1 LVTASIDGLKLD
13 DLRWEKTTSY
23 NLGANLG
30 LLNNMVEVEFDYY
43 HKSTNDLLMKS
54 VRIPSTTG
62 YASVSY
68 ANVGRMNNDGWELNV
83 NGRRFLKI
91 GKFSMD
97 VGFNIAQNY
106 NEIKEMD
113 QRVLDAINSEWSA
126 TTRPTNR
133 STTGYLNRVQIG
145 NPLGS
150 IYGFKYKGVF
160 QYSYDYLENYQKE
173 HNLNAAD
180 YEAWIN
186 GEIASGKTFP
196 IVLGSDG
203 KVLMTSQG
211 HPQHLVYNYDGNT
224 STYTFQGGD
233 AIYEDIN
240 NDGQINALDIVYL
253 GNSMPKVQG
262 GFNFTFRYGRWSLK
276 TRFAYRFGSKVV
288 NLARLNL
295 EEMFNTYNQ
304 CATVNYRWRKDGD
317 ETPIPRAMYN
327 SGYNFQASDRY
338 VESGS
343 FVRFNNLQLSYSFDK
358 KLIKKWGLNSLQLY
372 LSANNLY
379 CWTRYSGTD
388 PEISVAGWGMAVDD
402 SQTPRSKSFTA
413 SINIGF

>member
-1 LVTASIDGLKLD
+1 MSTSKSNSQYISQYDLPDGVTSPTVDAALPGGRDVNGNYAMTSGNSRSNSQNLLYNGHFSYKERYILGFSLRADGNSKFGPKNKWAYFPGVSLRYNVIDEPFMRKIKGKAVSEFGLRASWGVNGKAPDADYLFYSTYNTSAGSYGNGTTLVTASIDGLKLD

-91 GKFSMD
+91 GKCSMD

-150 IYGFKYKGVF
+150 IY
-160 QYSYDYLENYQKE
+160 
-173 HNLNAAD
+173 
-180 YEAWIN
+180 
-186 GEIASGKTFP
+186 
-196 IVLGSDG
+196 
-203 KVLMTSQG
+203 
-211 HPQHLVYNYDGNT
+211 
-224 STYTFQGGD
+224 
-233 AIYEDIN
+233 
-240 NDGQINALDIVYL
+240 
-253 GNSMPKVQG
+253 
-262 GFNFTFRYGRWSLK
+262 
-276 TRFAYRFGSKVV
+276 
-288 NLARLNL
+288 
-295 EEMFNTYNQ
+295 
-304 CATVNYRWRKDGD
+304 
-317 ETPIPRAMYN
+317 
-327 SGYNFQASDRY
+327 
-338 VESGS
+338 
-343 FVRFNNLQLSYSFDK
+343 
-358 KLIKKWGLNSLQLY
+358 
-372 LSANNLY
+372 
-379 CWTRYSGTD
+379 
-388 PEISVAGWGMAVDD
+388 
-402 SQTPRSKSFTA
+402 
-413 SINIGF
+413 